1 MFINSML
8 CLPLF
13 SDAWLNRLK
22 LSAAEAEEV
31 IYKQTNKQ
39 TNNQSFKQSHCN
51 KCVSKPSWGLECV
64 LA

>member
-1 MFINSML
+1 ML

-13 SDAWLNRLK
+13 SDAWLGRLK

-31 IYKQTNKQ
+31 IYKQTISHSNKVI
-39 TNNQSFKQSHCN
+39 
-51 KCVSKPSWGLECV
+51 VSKPSWGLVCV

>member
-1 MFINSML
+1 ML

-13 SDAWLNRLK
+13 SDAWLGRLK

-39 TNNQSFKQSHCN
+39 TNKQSVIQTKSLQQVCF
-51 KCVSKPSWGLECV
+51 KTLLGP
-64 LA
+64 

>member
-13 SDAWLNRLK
+13 SDAWLGRLK

-39 TNNQSFKQSHCN
+39 SVIQTKVIATSVFQNPLGALS
-51 KCVSKPSWGLECV
+51 VY
-64 LA
+64 

>member
-1 MFINSML
+1 ML

-13 SDAWLNRLK
+13 SDAWLGRLK

-39 TNNQSFKQSHCN
+39 TNNQSFKQKSLQQVCF
-51 KCVSKPSWGLECV
+51 KTLLGP
-64 LA
+64 